1 MANPWV
7 TVIISTYHWSSVLP
21 FSIGSVLRQTF
32 ADFEL
37 LVVGDGCTDDSH
49 AVVADM
55 GDARVRWINL
65 PKNTGHQSGPNNEGL
80 RQARGELIAYLGH
93 DDLWLPHHLALAVA
107 AIDAGADL
115 TYSITAMI
123 APGDAEPSFEPSE
136 MEHYEPGL
144 WIPPTCV
151 VHRRSLSE
159 QAGGWRNFCELNQ
172 DPEADL
178 WERMRAV
185 TWASRPCIPGPKN
198 TGETPMPPIFQ
209 TTRFQYIRR
218 LTAIKFPAIWRKGS
232 YKTQRCNEQAAWFDR
247 IGREPDL
254 EAVELAKLLK
264 PIFEDGRSTMPFR
277 EVLKDFRADLFARC
291 KRKLIRWRIL
301 RAQDRA
307 AFLKARRKF
316 KGLTN

>member
-1 MANPWV
+1 MVNPRV
-7 TVIISTYHWSSVLP
+7 TVIIPTYHWSSVLP

-37 LVVGDGCTDDSH
+37 LVVGDGCTDDSQT
-49 AVVADM
+49 VVAGI

-65 PKNTGHQSGPNNEGL
+65 PQNTGHQSGPNNEGL
-80 RQARGELIAYLGH
+80 QQARGELIAYLGH
-93 DDLWLPHHLALAVA
+93 DDLWLPHHLAFAVA

-115 TYSITAMI
+115 TYAITEMI
-123 APGDAEPSFEPSE
+123 APGGVEPSFEPSE

-144 WIPPTCV
+144 WIPPTSV

-159 QAGGWRNFCELNQ
+159 QAGGWRNFCEVNQ

-185 TWASRPCIPGPKN
+185 AWASRPSNSGRKN
-198 TGETPMPPIFQ
+198 MGEKPMPPA
-209 TTRFQYIRR
+209 FQYIRR

-232 YKTQRCNEQAAWFDR
+232 YKTRCCDEQSAWFDR

-264 PIFEDGRSTMPFR
+264 PIFEDGRSAMPFR

-291 KRKLIRWRIL
+291 KRKLIKWRIL
-301 RAQDRA
+301 RRQDRA
-307 AFLKARRKF
+307 AFLKARRRF